1 MKSNYLS
8 ACVCMQYHLP
18 LMGELKKVS
27 VKMFVVMELVVSM
40 RESEG
45 VMTVMTVLSLPAEG
59 GILGGSQPVC

>member
-1 MKSNYLS
+1 ME
-8 ACVCMQYHLP
+8 
-18 LMGELKKVS
+18 ELKKVS